1 MSSQNSP
8 NLNPKDNIVST
19 TPKADVASELGGVDI
34 QQELNRL
41 EEMLLSSP
49 HIPLT
54 RRTIV
59 DEELLLDQLDLI
71 RLHLPTVLQ
80 AAQAIVEQKQA
91 ILFQASQEA
100 EEIIHLAQDRA
111 AQMLSET
118 AIMQQAELEAT
129 QILQQVQQ
137 DCITLHE
144 ETMVEIDL
152 MRQQAQQESNQ
163 MRQKAIAQSQE
174 IQTGADE
181 YADAVLNDL
190 EQQLKDILR
199 IIYNGRQQL
208 KINVPRPGNSPSGS
222 AK

>member
-71 RLHLPTVLQ
+71 RLHLPPVLQ
-80 AAQAIVEQKQA
+80 AALAIVEQKQA

-208 KINVPRPGNSPSGS
+208 KTNVPRPGNSSSGS